1 MCFYVKIAQMKT
13 NNNLDRLYTCIAL
26 YQDNTTALNPPPTCF
41 HVQCNFTFHAVAR
54 TKTYTIH
61 RPANKLHATRRCAIA
76 KREDYR

>member
-1 MCFYVKIAQMKT
+1 MCFYLKIALMKT
-13 NNNLDRLYTCIAL
+13 NDNLDRLYIAL
-26 YQDNTTALNPPPTCF
+26 YQDNTAALNPTPACF
-41 HVQCNFTFHAVAR
+41 HAQCNFTFHAVAR